1 MYEFLGKLF
10 FRHLPPDLQRRQINI
25 MLAVLFI
32 GLLLG
37 GLIAFLMVLK
47 NKIGGR

>member
-10 FRHLPPDLQRRQINI
+10 FRRLPPDLQRRQINI

-37 GLIAFLMVLK
+37 GLIALMMILN
-47 NKIGGR
+47 NKIGVR